1 PFDPNNNYPAPGL
14 TNYVGVCGARG
25 NNIRYPDSTSW
36 MLNFPNNQTSGGW
49 AQLGGMFD
57 NRTTVSLAQVP
68 DGTSNTLAFGE
79 GVGDMSGGVSSLA
92 WGGMGTGNMGTW
104 RGFGQG
110 PDAGSWATFGSR
122 HTGVVQ
128 FAYADGSVHPL
139 TRAVDYV
146 NPWVSARPN

>member
-1 PFDPNNNYPAPGL
+1 
-14 TNYVGVCGARG
+14 
-25 NNIRYPDSTSW
+25 
-36 MLNFPNNQTSGGW
+36 
-49 AQLGGMFD
+49 
-57 NRTTVSLAQVP
+57 
-68 DGTSNTLAFGE
+68 
-79 GVGDMSGGVSSLA
+79 
-92 WGGMGTGNMGTW
+92 MGTGNMGTW

-146 NPWVSARPN
+146 NPWVSARPNPPNPQTYAAWWAFAEMAAYQDGLVANQAILAP